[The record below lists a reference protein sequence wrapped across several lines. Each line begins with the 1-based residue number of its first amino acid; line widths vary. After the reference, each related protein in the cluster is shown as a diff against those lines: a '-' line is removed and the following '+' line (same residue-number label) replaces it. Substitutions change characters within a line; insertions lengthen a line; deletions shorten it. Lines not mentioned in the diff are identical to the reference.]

1 MRTFLAAV
9 VCLAVLCP
17 SVLCLA
23 AISSGAAS
31 LPRKAAELQI
41 QMNGAKPIELSQ
53 YRGKPV
59 VLAFILTTCSHC
71 QYTTGLLVKLQ
82 TEFVSKGLQV
92 IECAVNDGAAADV
105 PNFIKRFQTNFPVG
119 YSTDQL
125 GVMSF
130 LQHPQTAIP
139 HMPML
144 AFIDRH
150 GVIREQYQGV
160 DALLSDEATQE
171 ENLRAEIAKLIAI
184 R

>member
-9 VCLAVLCP
+9 PCLAVL
-17 SVLCLA
+17 SIT
-23 AISSGAAS
+23 AIVSDAAS
-31 LPRKAAELQI
+31 VPRKAADLQI
-41 QMNGAKPIELSQ
+41 QMTGAKPIELSQ

-71 QYTTGLLVKLQ
+71 QFTTGLLVKLQ

-92 IECAVNDGAAADV
+92 IECAINDGAAADV
-105 PNFIKRFQTNFPVG
+105 PSFIKRFQTNFPVG

-125 GVMSF
+125 GVLSF
-130 LQHPQTAIP
+130 LQHLQNAIP
-139 HMPML
+139 HMPMV

-171 ENLRAEIAKLIAI
+171 QNLRAEILKLIVI

>member
-1 MRTFLAAV
+1 MMRKCFLAV
-9 VCLAVLCP
+9 VCLMAI
-17 SVLCLA
+17 A
-23 AISSGAAS
+23 AGAAS
-31 LPRKAAELQI
+31 LPRKAADLQI

-105 PNFIKRFQTNFPVG
+105 PNFIKRFQPNFPVG
-119 YSTDQL
+119 YSTDQM
-125 GVMSF
+125 GVLAF
-130 LQHPQTAIP
+130 LQHPAAAVP

-150 GVIREQYQGV
+150 GVIRDQYQGI
-160 DALLSDEATQE
+160 DALLSDDAKQE
-171 ENLRAEIAKLIAI
+171 QNLRAEIEKLIAI

>member
-1 MRTFLAAV
+1 MRTFVAAV
-9 VCLAVLCP
+9 PCLAVLFITAM
-17 SVLCLA
+17 VTD
-23 AISSGAAS
+23 AAS
-31 LPRKAAELQI
+31 VPRKAAELQI
-41 QMNGAKPIELSQ
+41 QMTGAKPIELSQ
-53 YRGKPV
+53 YRGRPV

-92 IECAVNDGAAADV
+92 IECAVNDGAAADL

-119 YSTDQL
+119 YSADTV
-125 GVMSF
+125 GVLSF
-130 LQHPQTAIP
+130 MQHPQNAIP

-150 GVIREQYQGV
+150 GIIREQYQGI

-171 ENLRAEIAKLIAI
+171 ENLRAEILKLIAI

>member
-1 MRTFLAAV
+1 MTV
-9 VCLAVLCP
+9 
-17 SVLCLA
+17 
-23 AISSGAAS
+23 ITSGAAS
-31 LPRKAAELQI
+31 LPRKAADLQI

-59 VLAFILTTCSHC
+59 VLAFILTTCPHC

-92 IECAVNDGAAADV
+92 IECAMNDGAAADV

-119 YSTDQL
+119 YSTDQV
-125 GVMSF
+125 GVLSF

-150 GVIREQYQGV
+150 GVIREQYQGIGE
-160 DALLSDEATQE
+160 LLSDEAGQE
-171 ENLRAEIAKLIAI
+171 ENLRVEIGRLIAI

>member
-9 VCLAVLCP
+9 LCPAVLC
-17 SVLCLA
+17 LTAIA
-23 AISSGAAS
+23 AGAAS
-31 LPRKAAELQI
+31 LPRKAPELQI
-41 QMNGAKPIELSQ
+41 QLNGAKPIELSE
-53 YRGKPV
+53 YRGRPV
-59 VLAFILTTCSHC
+59 VVAFILTTCSHC

-119 YSTDQL
+119 YTNDQV
-125 GVMSF
+125 GVLSF

-150 GVIREQYQGV
+150 GIIRDQYQGI
-160 DALLSDEATQE
+160 DAMLSDEATQE
-171 ENLRAEIAKLIAI
+171 ENLRTEIVKLIAI

>member
-1 MRTFLAAV
+1 MRKCFLAI
-9 VCLAVLCP
+9 VCLIAI
-17 SVLCLA
+17 A
-23 AISSGAAS
+23 AGAAV
-31 LPRKAAELQI
+31 LPRKAADLQI

-53 YRGKPV
+53 YRGRPV

-105 PNFIKRFQTNFPVG
+105 PSFVKRFQTNFPVG
-119 YSTDQL
+119 YSTDQM
-125 GVMSF
+125 GVLSF
-130 LQHPQTAIP
+130 LQHPQTAVP

-150 GVIREQYQGV
+150 GVIRDQYQGI
-160 DALLSDEATQE
+160 DALLSDDAKQEA
-171 ENLRAEIAKLIAI
+171 NLRAEIEKLIAI